1 MILWAAVV
9 GAMLGAGGGLAQ
21 AWSGQWSHNFA
32 LWNHGHDGDHVYM
45 SSLDGAGREAF
56 VAYLYEN
63 VCSPGSFH
71 SSEVRDIAT
80 HVHVDGANGIC
91 TNTSG
96 GSYRSPQTGL
106 AHHHHT

>member
-1 MILWAAVV
+1 MNPEQVEAAPRVHNGRSDVTGFIRSGGRRMILWAAVV

-71 SSEVRDIAT
+71 S
-80 HVHVDGANGIC
+80 
-91 TNTSG
+91 
-96 GSYRSPQTGL
+96 
-106 AHHHHT
+106 